1 MLAFFIN
8 YGIIIIAA
16 SESGIYAPVA
26 QWIEHRPPEPGA
38 LVRFQ
43 SGVLD
48 KTSFSQ
54 VVGSLF
60 CFFIIIS
67 GSIACILASVCL

>member
-8 YGIIIIAA
+8 YGIIITAA

-43 SGVLD
+43 SGVP
-48 KTSFSQ
+48 K
-54 VVGSLF
+54 
-60 CFFIIIS
+60 
-67 GSIACILASVCL
+67 